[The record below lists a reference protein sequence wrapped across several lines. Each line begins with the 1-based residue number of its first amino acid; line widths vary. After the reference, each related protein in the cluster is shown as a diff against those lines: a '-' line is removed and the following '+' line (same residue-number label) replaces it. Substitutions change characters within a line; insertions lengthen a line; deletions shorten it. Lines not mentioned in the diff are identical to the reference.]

1 MGDVK
6 VELCS
11 ETGICSIIKADGC
24 KVDLISPE
32 VDAIRA
38 AKGDTDAIKTL
49 IGECDSTFA
58 GSLDAGEIENILSK
72 LSE

>member
-1 MGDVK
+1 MSDVK
-6 VELCS
+6 VEVCS
-11 ETGICSIIKADGC
+11 ETGICSIIKDGGT

-38 AKGDTDAIKTL
+38 AGGDVDAIKAL
-49 IGECDSTFA
+49 ISECDSGFA
-58 GSLDAGEIENILSK
+58 GSLNAEEIEGIVSK

>member
-1 MGDVK
+1 MAAIK

-11 ETGICSIIKADGC
+11 ETGICSIIKDGAY

-32 VDAIRA
+32 VDGIRA
-38 AKGDTDAIKTL
+38 ANGDADAIKAV
-49 IGECDSTFA
+49 IGECDSVFA
-58 GSLDAGEIENILSK
+58 STLNAEEIEGIVNK